1 MRAALAAAAL
11 AALLSLPLPPAA
23 AASGGTQVVRGR
35 LLPTD
40 DGSDATGKFAVAVT
54 TRGERVKEALAVDAW
69 GLDATK
75 GDGGNLPS
83 YRVFLVSADG
93 ETEADFGE
101 AFLSARGRA
110 KLRFSSARQDY
121 PENADPLADFAGGRV
136 EVRLEGDV
144 VLEGDIPDFLGID
157 DENGKGSGAAAR
169 AWASTRLRHT
179 RDAKD
184 AKGILWCLY
193 ASKPRGEV
201 EALDI
206 ECLAVGDPGD
216 EVTAVAI
223 DDEGNETELG
233 AMTVRTRYGV
243 AVLRLS
249 TKRGEEIPGG
259 GVLALAGQDVEVRA
273 ADGTVLLTGVFP
285 SLAAE

>member
-1 MRAALAAAAL
+1 MVHTEEITMRAALAAAAL

-157 DENGKGSGAAAR
+157 DENGAPAPPPAPGPRRASATPATRRTPRGSSG
-169 AWASTRLRHT
+169 ASTRASPAAR
-179 RDAKD
+179 
-184 AKGILWCLY
+184 
-193 ASKPRGEV
+193 SKPSTSS
-201 EALDI
+201 ASPS
-206 ECLAVGDPGD
+206 ATP
-216 EVTAVAI
+216 A
-223 DDEGNETELG
+223 
-233 AMTVRTRYGV
+233 TRSPPSP
-243 AVLRLS
+243 S
-249 TKRGEEIPGG
+249 TTK
-259 GVLALAGQDVEVRA
+259 
-273 ADGTVLLTGVFP
+273 GTRRNSAP
-285 SLAAE
+285 